1 MTNINKPYII
11 IISGPNGAGKTTFYN
26 QIISQNPFFLN
37 TVFINYD
44 NEIATLKELPE
55 YALKYQ
61 QLLSRKQQIASGLK
75 IIPNANIQITSVP
88 YIHAYPINEFISYTS
103 QLSNLNL
110 VVARNASKRLRKKIH
125 DAFTNSKNIIFE
137 TTSPAQRMRSSAEHY
152 GYDIYGFHIC
162 VSEPELSV
170 ARVQHRVKNG
180 GHDIPQPVIFQR
192 YQDNISMLSKSI
204 ITETAAIVIDNSNK
218 KPFTPIFALSKQ
230 HIINIAECPDYLQ
243 KTYNKLSKKLP
254 HESLTQLLNLQPD
267 LDIKGLPSDQRKTL
281 LQIMLLH
288 LMGKITGQHHK

>member
-1 MTNINKPYII
+1 MNQTNKPYII

-26 QIISQNPFFLN
+26 QIISQNPFFLD

-44 NEIATLKELPE
+44 NEIANLKELPE
-55 YALKYQ
+55 YAMIYQ
-61 QLLSRKQQIASGLK
+61 QLLSSKQQITSNLK
-75 IIPNANIQITSVP
+75 MISDANIQITSAP
-88 YIHAYPINEFISYTS
+88 YTHTYPINAFIAHTN

-110 VVARNASKRLRKKIH
+110 TVARNASKRLRKKIQ

-137 TTSPAQRMRSSAEHY
+137 TTSSAQRMRTYAEHY

-180 GHDIPQPVIFQR
+180 GHDIPQPVILQR

-204 ITETAAIVIDNSNK
+204 IAETAAIVIDNSNK
-218 KPFTPIFALSKQ
+218 KPFTPIFALSKK

-243 KTYNKLSKKLP
+243 KTYNKISKKLP

-288 LMGKITGQHHK
+288 LMGKLTGQHHK